1 MQGAATAAARV
12 VHKEMSISHADF
24 RRILAGARLAGERRD
39 AGGAI
44 EVVDGGR
51 RLAITLSPERRRKL
65 GLFDLPV
72 TDVRLAFEGFAPADM
87 ADTLARFDRAFQR
100 GGG

>member
-1 MQGAATAAARV
+1 MTEVTAPASLV
-12 VHKEMSISHADF
+12 IHKEMTISHADF
-24 RRILAGARLAGERRD
+24 RRVLAGARLGGEIRD
-39 AGGAI
+39 AGGAFEI
-44 EVVDGGR
+44 VDGGR

-65 GLFDLPV
+65 GLIDLPV
-72 TDVRLAFEGFAPADM
+72 TDVRLAFEGFSPAEM